1 MDGFGDARPEDGSG
15 TGQVIRECDL
25 NGLAA
30 RHKTSVAWE
39 VSAAAAAG
47 TASAAV
53 SATAMSSRFTLAL
66 LACPHDPMG
75 R

>member
-30 RHKTSVAWE
+30 RHNNLRRVGGVGRGCGRNGERRCKRDGNEQS
-39 VSAAAAAG
+39 
-47 TASAAV
+47 
-53 SATAMSSRFTLAL
+53 FHP
-66 LACPHDPMG
+66 CPPCLPS
-75 R
+75 